1 MKGAL
6 ALRYPVKQGAG
17 AVLDTTG
24 TNVTAVAFF
33 TILTKANASKGYS
46 AICVTNGGSQPLM
59 LAKGDAGS
67 EVDTGIIIPPGGG
80 QVIMPIE
87 IPASTRLSLKSL
99 GATQSAGVVTVCFFA

>member
-6 ALRYPVKQGAG
+6 ALRYPVVQGAG

-24 TNVTAVAFF
+24 TNVTAIAFF
-33 TILTKANASKGYS
+33 TILTKANSKKACSGV
-46 AICVTNGGSQPLM
+46 CVTNGGSQPLM

-67 EVDTGIIIPPGGG
+67 EADTGIIIPPGGG
-80 QVIMPIE
+80 QVILPIE

-99 GATQSAGVVTVCFFA
+99 GATQTSGVVTVSFFA